1 MLTSAKRHYGQF
13 ATISVVLAGICFG
26 TTGTSQSLYGKGI
39 NPLAIGSSRLLVG
52 ALALWLVS
60 LRDKTHLKF
69 PPVQLWMCAIG
80 VSVYQL
86 AFFSAVHRT
95 GVAIATITALGS
107 APVFTG
113 LLSWLSGR
121 EKPSQTWLIATLV
134 TSIGIIALNA
144 HSEEA
149 TFNLSGVLLA
159 LCAGAGFASFNVA
172 GRKVLTTDYPL
183 SHFISKSFALAA
195 LLISPFIF
203 TQNLH
208 WLSTIQGSGL
218 ILWLGLV
225 ATALAYTLYSF
236 GLTHMKASNASTLV
250 LAEPVTATILS
261 VTVLH
266 NHLNFT
272 SWLGIALVISGL
284 VYLGVNS

>member
-1 MLTSAKRHYGQF
+1 MSPLKTINSNKF
-13 ATISVVLAGICFG
+13 AVVAVLASGICFG

-39 NPLAIGSSRLLVG
+39 NPLAIGSSRLLIG
-52 ALALWLVS
+52 AIALWLLS
-60 LRDKTHLKF
+60 IRDKTKLKF
-69 PPVQLWMCAIG
+69 PKGQLWICAVG
-80 VSVYQL
+80 VAVYQL
-86 AFFSAVHRT
+86 AFFSAVHQT

-107 APVFTG
+107 APIFTG
-113 LLSWLSGR
+113 LFSWITGH
-121 EKPSQTWLIATLV
+121 EKPTKTWVIATSI
-134 TSIGIIALNA
+134 TTIGIFAINTHDAE
-144 HSEEA
+144 SQIKV
-149 TFNLSGVLLA
+149 SGILLA

-172 GRKVLTTDYPL
+172 GRKVLTTNYPL
-183 SHFISKSFALAA
+183 SHFISRSFALAA

-208 WLSTIQGSGL
+208 WITTMQGTGL

-236 GLTHMKASNASTLV
+236 GLTHIKASNASTLV

-266 NHLNFT
+266 YHLNFT
-272 SWLGIALVISGL
+272 SWLGVTLVISGL
-284 VYLGVNS
+284 VYPGVNA